1 MVKKISLVF
10 SPPEL
15 FKRIGGQMSARDY
28 AHNEAVFVQGDKANA
43 MFYVQTGNVKL
54 TAESKSGKKA
64 VLAILRKGD
73 FFGEGCLGKQSL
85 RMFSAMAIQSST
97 IARVPR
103 MTIARVI
110 RQEPAFANLL
120 IAHLVIRIGRIEE
133 DLVDQIFS
141 PSEKR
146 LARLLLFLAHFGTH
160 NIPEPVHIK
169 VSQETLAEM
178 IGTTRS
184 RVSYFMNR
192 FRKMG
197 FIDYNG
203 SLRVHRSLRTF
214 LLDSQ

>member
-1 MVKKISLVF
+1 MAKKTLHTFTS
-10 SPPEL
+10 PEL
-15 FKRIGGQMSARDY
+15 LKRIGGRMIARDY
-28 AHNEAVFVQGDKANA
+28 AHNEAVFDQGDKANA
-43 MFYVQTGNVKL
+43 MFYIHTGNVKL
-54 TAESKSGKKA
+54 TVESKNGKKA

-73 FFGEGCLGKQSL
+73 FFGESCLAKESL

-103 MTIARVI
+103 STVARII
-110 RQEPAFANLL
+110 RQEPAFAKIL
-120 IAHLVIRIGRIEE
+120 IAYLVIRIGRIQE

-146 LARLLLFLAHFGTH
+146 LARLLLFLADFGSH
-160 NIPEPVHIK
+160 SRLEPVHIK

-192 FRKMG
+192 FRKLG

-203 SLRVHRSLRTF
+203 SLRVNRSLLTF
-214 LLDSQ
+214 LNEQ

>member
-1 MVKKISLVF
+1 
-10 SPPEL
+10 
-15 FKRIGGQMSARDY
+15 MSARDY
-28 AHNEAVFVQGDKANA
+28 EHNEAIFDQGEKANA

-54 TAESKSGKKA
+54 SVESKSGKKA

-73 FFGEGCLGKQSL
+73 FFGEGCLGKRSL
-85 RMFSAMAIQSST
+85 RMFSATAIQSSS
-97 IARVPR
+97 IARVSKT
-103 MTIARVI
+103 TIVRVI
-110 RQEPAFANLL
+110 RDEPAFANLL
-120 IAHLVIRIGRIEE
+120 IAYLVIRMGRIEE

-146 LARLLLFLAHFGTH
+146 LARLLLFLAHFGPH
-160 NIPEPVHIK
+160 SIPEPVHIK

-203 SLRVHRSLRTF
+203 SLHVHRSLHTF
-214 LLDSQ
+214 LLE

>member
-1 MVKKISLVF
+1 MATKNPAVF
-10 SPPEL
+10 NPPEL
-15 FKRIGGQMSARDY
+15 FKKIGAEMSVRDY
-28 AHNEAVFVQGDKANA
+28 AHNEAVFTQGEKANA

-54 TAESKSGKKA
+54 TAESKNGKKA

-73 FFGEGCLGKQSL
+73 FFGEGCLGRPSL
-85 RMFSAMAIQSST
+85 RMFSAMAIQASTISRLPRTT
-97 IARVPR
+97 IAR
-103 MTIARVI
+103 II
-110 RQEPAFANLL
+110 RQEPALANLL
-120 IAHLVIRIGRIEE
+120 ISHLVIRIGKIEE

-146 LARLLLFLAHFGTH
+146 LARLLLFLAHFGPH
-160 NIPEPVHIK
+160 NIPEPVHVK

-197 FIDYNG
+197 FIEYNG
-203 SLRVHRSLRTF
+203 SLKVHRSLRTF
-214 LLDSQ
+214 LLNH